1 MRGRFQLAKRTNEGF
16 AKAIECFEAAIAED
30 GRYALAYSG
39 LADCYTLIGAGSY
52 VEAPDAANTR
62 ARQAAEKAIGL
73 DDQLAE
79 AHAALGF
86 VRFRI
91 DWDWPAAETS
101 LKRACDINPGYAPAH
116 HRYAL
121 LLTAVGRHDEAIAE
135 IRRAY
140 ELDPLSLIIGTA
152 YGRILHFSR
161 RYEEAVARLRHT
173 LEIDGQFPQA
183 HFDLAMSFAQLGRF
197 DDAKGELEPLLE
209 AADRRSVML
218 AVLGNMYAVSGD
230 TARAL
235 AVASEIRERH
245 AQGHATIADLGY
257 VLAGLGEIEEAIA
270 CFEGAADARAGLIV
284 YLKVE
289 PMVDPLRAHPRFVSL
304 MRRLNLG

>member
-16 AKAIECFEAAIAED
+16 AKAVECFEAAIAED

-52 VEAPDAANTR
+52 VEAPDAANMR

-91 DWDWPAAETS
+91 DWDWPAAEAS

-121 LLTAVGRHDEAIAE
+121 LLTAVGRHDEAIGE
-135 IRRAY
+135 IRRAF

-152 YGRILHFSR
+152 YGRILTFGR
-161 RYEEAVARLRHT
+161 RYDEAVGQLRHT
-173 LEIDGQFPQA
+173 LQIDGEFQQA
-183 HFDLAMSFAQLGRF
+183 HFDLGMTFAHLGRY

-209 AADRRSVML
+209 GTDRRSVML
-218 AVLGNMYAVSGD
+218 AVLGNVYAVSGD

-245 AQGHATIADLGY
+245 AQGRATIADLGY
-257 VLAGLGEIEEAIA
+257 VLAGLGESEEAIA

-304 MRRLNLG
+304 MRRLNLD